1 MRRPSMLLLEMD
13 PPLSMALELFFRGRG
28 YDVSVGATPGDAMRL
43 ATSEPCD
50 AVLIGS
56 LPDSIDAE
64 TVSQRLRAVLGPNA
78 QIVVLS
84 HTIDDVAGADMVLP
98 VGAHPRAILDGLR
111 TLARRRPPVALD
123 EAS

>member
-1 MRRPSMLLLEMD
+1 MPRPSLLLLEMD

-28 YDVSVGATPGDAMRL
+28 YEVRLGATPGDAMRL
-43 ATSEPCD
+43 ATSEPCE

-56 LPDSIDAE
+56 LPDSVDAE
-64 TVSQRLRAVLGPNA
+64 TIAQRLRAVLGPSA
-78 QIVVLS
+78 QIIVLS
-84 HTIDDVAGADMVLP
+84 HAIDDVAGADLVLP

-111 TLARRRPPVALD
+111 TLARRRPVMALD

>member
-1 MRRPSMLLLEMD
+1 MARQSILLLEMD

-28 YDVSVGATPGDAMRL
+28 YDVRVGSTPGDAMRL
-43 ATSEPCD
+43 ATTEPSD

-64 TVSQRLRAVLGPNA
+64 TVAQRLRAVLGPTV

-84 HTIDDVAGADMVLP
+84 HAIDDVAGADLVVP
-98 VGAHPRAILDGLR
+98 FGSHPRAILDGLR
-111 TLARRRPPVALD
+111 TLARRRPAIALD
-123 EAS
+123 AS

>member
-1 MRRPSMLLLEMD
+1 MPRPSILLLEMD

-28 YDVSVGATPGDAMRL
+28 YEVRVGATPGDAMRL
-43 ATSEPCD
+43 ATSEPSD

-64 TVSQRLRAVLGPNA
+64 TVAKRLRAVLGPSC

-84 HTIDDVAGADMVLP
+84 HTIDDVAGADMVVP
-98 VGAHPRAILDGLR
+98 FGSHPRAILDGLR
-111 TLARRRPPVALD
+111 TLSRRRPVMALD

>member
-1 MRRPSMLLLEMD
+1 MLLLEMD
-13 PPLSMALELFFRGRG
+13 PLLSMALELFFRGRG
-28 YDVSVGATPGDAMRL
+28 YDVGVGATPGDAMRL
-43 ATSEPCD
+43 ATAEPCE

-64 TVSQRLRAVLGPNA
+64 TMAKRLRAVLGPSA
-78 QIVVLS
+78 RIVVLS
-84 HTIDDVAGADMVLP
+84 HAIDDVPGADLVLP
-98 VGAHPRAILDGLR
+98 IGAHPRAILDGLR

>member
-1 MRRPSMLLLEMD
+1 MARQSILLLEMD
-13 PPLSMALELFFRGRG
+13 PPLSMALELFFRGRR
-28 YDVSVGATPGDAMRL
+28 YDVRVGATPGDAMRL
-43 ATSEPCD
+43 ATAEPCD

-64 TVSQRLRAVLGPNA
+64 TMAKRLRAVLGPSA
-78 QIVVLS
+78 QIVLLS
-84 HTIDDVAGADMVLP
+84 HAIDDVAGADLVLP

-111 TLARRRPPVALD
+111 TLARRRPPMALD